1 MAFPVEV
8 RSLFTSLSSSREV
21 CGAVDLPD
29 VSLGEQ
35 VFDFLGPV
43 EFCVTLTNVGAGI
56 VAEGTATA
64 EAHTACARCLCDM
77 TLTVSTD
84 VDGFYVMPGHDTEI
98 PEEQEYELVAENMT
112 IDLEP
117 AVAESL
123 LVDLP
128 FAPVH
133 AEECKGICP
142 VCGVDRNLSDCAC
155 ELPVSGSP
163 FEALKGLELPEE
175 PGA

>member
-21 CGAVDLPD
+21 CGAVEVPD
-29 VSLGEQ
+29 VGLGEQ
-35 VFDFLGPV
+35 VFHFEGPV

-64 EAHTACARCLCDM
+64 EARTSCARCLCEM
-77 TLTVSTD
+77 TLTVATD
-84 VDGFYVMPGHDTEI
+84 VDGFYVLPGHDTEI
-98 PEEQEYELVAENMT
+98 PEEQEYELVADNMT
-112 IDLEP
+112 VDLEP
-117 AVAESL
+117 AVAQSL

-133 AEECKGICP
+133 DEDCKGICP
-142 VCGVDRNLSDCAC
+142 VCGVDRNLVDCDC
-155 ELPVSGSP
+155 DLPVPPSP
-163 FEALKGLELPEE
+163 FEALKNLDLPD
-175 PGA
+175 GSRS